1 MTTPHDDTP
10 PHDDAPAPEPV
21 SLFGVAAEEPGTGPA
36 ALPEVVI
43 AVRNVTKFYQ
53 LGDQEVRALRGVD
66 LTIERGEF
74 IAIMGASG
82 SGKSTLMNLLG
93 CLDQPTSGEYLL
105 DGIDVAGLD
114 EPHLARIRSLR
125 IGFVFQSFNLLA
137 RTSAAE
143 NVALPL
149 FYSGQVTGSGAK
161 VREALA
167 LVGLADRE
175 RNHPNQLS
183 GGQQQR
189 VAIARALINNPT
201 ILLADEPTGNLDSQ
215 TAREIMGTIRTLNRE
230 RGLTVIL
237 VTHER
242 AMAEIADRIV
252 TLSDGLI
259 ISDERLAAHVPVSGQ
274 TAGMHAASL
283 APPSPLSEVRSFI
296 WMALLAAGR
305 GIGRNKLRSALTML
319 GIFIGVAAL
328 IAMLAVGE
336 GARAALKAQLESLG
350 TNLLVV
356 LPGSTRSNGVRAGI
370 GSASTLRVTDG
381 AAILEQD
388 PAVADI
394 SYVNRQSAQIVNG
407 NQNWQTQVQGVTPS
421 YLSIRQWPVVE
432 GRKLDDQDETEG
444 RTVCLLGQT
453 VLANTFGDF
462 QDPLGAVI
470 RVKNVDMVVVGV
482 LAVKGHSASGQDQ
495 DDVVLIPFRTSQER
509 VLGVAAPSSTQNQ
522 STVFIAPPNPFGILP
537 KLTGFVHT
545 MYVQARSSDLV
556 KTALDQVTQTLE
568 KQHHIR
574 AGQPDDFTVR
584 DLTEIAEV
592 AEQSSR
598 VMELLLAAIASISLL
613 VGGIG
618 IMNILLV
625 SVTERTREIGI
636 RMAIGARRVHVLLQ
650 FLVEATLLSLM
661 GGGAGVLTGVAAS
674 KIISIVAGWP
684 TLLYPVVVLSAFL
697 FSAAIGVFFGYYPA
711 RQASLL
717 NPIDA
722 LRYE

>member
-1 MTTPHDDTP
+1 MTP
-10 PHDDAPAPEPV
+10 PR
-21 SLFGVAAEEPGTGPA
+21 EEPRG
-36 ALPEVVI
+36 ALPEPTIPALQAAPAAPAAPAIPVI
-43 AVRNVTKFYQ
+43 DVRDVTKTYR
-53 LGDQEVRALRGVD
+53 LGDQEVHALRGVS
-66 LTIERGEF
+66 LVVGRGEF
-74 IAIMGASG
+74 VAIMGASG
-82 SGKSTLMNLLG
+82 SGKSTLMNLIG
-93 CLDQPTSGEYLL
+93 CLDQPTSGSYLL
-105 DGIDVAGLD
+105 DGIDVANLD
-114 EPHLARIRSLR
+114 EPALARIRSRR

-149 FYSGQVTGSGAK
+149 FYSGQLTGGAAK
-161 VREALA
+161 VRDTLA
-167 LVGLADRE
+167 LLGLADRS

-189 VAIARALINNPT
+189 VAIARALINSPT

-215 TAREIMGTIRTLNRE
+215 TAREILGTIRALNRE
-230 RGLTVIL
+230 RGLTVVL

-242 AMAEIADRIV
+242 ALAETADRII
-252 TLSDGLI
+252 TMSDGAVVA
-259 ISDERLAAHVPVSGQ
+259 DEWKAGPAGAAGLPATSEPG
-274 TAGMHAASL
+274 
-283 APPSPLSEVRSFI
+283 APADLERPSPLAEVRSFL

-356 LPGSTRSNGVRAGI
+356 LPGTTRVNGVRAGI

-381 AAILEQD
+381 AAILEED
-388 PAVADI
+388 SAVSDI
-394 SYVNRQSAQIVNG
+394 SFVNRQSAQTVYG
-407 NQNWQTQVQGVTPS
+407 NQNWSTSIQGVTPS
-421 YLSIRQWPVVE
+421 YLSIRDWPVVA
-432 GRKLDDQDETEG
+432 GRRLTERDETDG
-444 RTVCLLGQT
+444 NTVCLLGQT
-453 VLANTFGDF
+453 VLANLFGDF
-462 QDPLGAVI
+462 QDPLGATV
-470 RVKNVDMVVVGV
+470 RVKNVAMEVVGV
-482 LAVKGHSASGQDQ
+482 LAAKGHSASGQDQ

-509 VLGVAAPSSTQNQ
+509 VLGVAAPSSAQ
-522 STVFIAPPNPFGILP
+522 SQTTVFVPPPNPFGIQPRLA
-537 KLTGFVHT
+537 GFVHT
-545 MYVQARSSDLV
+545 MFVQARSGELV
-556 KTALDQVTQTLE
+556 KTALQQVTQTLE
-568 KQHHIR
+568 RQHRIR
-574 AGQPDDFTVR
+574 PGQPDDFTVR

-592 AEQSSR
+592 AEESSR

-625 SVTERTREIGI
+625 SVTERTREIGV

-650 FLVEATLLSLM
+650 FLVEASLLSLM
-661 GGGAGVLTGVAAS
+661 GGGAGVLIGVVAS
-674 KIISIVAGWP
+674 RVISLVAGWP
-684 TLLYPVVVLSAFL
+684 TLLYPIVVLAAFL

-711 RQASLL
+711 RQAARL

>member
-1 MTTPHDDTP
+1 LTP
-10 PHDDAPAPEPV
+10 PEEDEEPRAAPPEPV
-21 SLFGVAAEEPGTGPA
+21 I
-36 ALPEVVI
+36 VVRD
-43 AVRNVTKFYQ
+43 ATKVYH
-53 LGDQEVRALRGVD
+53 LGDQEVHALRGVSLVVD
-66 LTIERGEF
+66 RGEF
-74 IAIMGASG
+74 VAIMGASG
-82 SGKSTLMNLLG
+82 SGKSTLMNVIG
-93 CLDQPTSGEYLL
+93 CLDQPTSGSYLL
-105 DGIDVAGLD
+105 DGIDVARLD
-114 EPHLARIRSLR
+114 EPALARIRSLR

-149 FYSGQVTGSGAK
+149 FYSGQLAGGAAK
-161 VREALA
+161 VRATLA
-167 LVGLADRE
+167 LLGLADRA

-189 VAIARALINNPT
+189 VAIARALINSPT

-215 TAREIMGTIRTLNRE
+215 TAREILGTIRALNLE
-230 RGLTVIL
+230 RGLTVVL

-242 AMAEIADRIV
+242 ALAETADRIV
-252 TLSDGLI
+252 TMSDGVVV
-259 ISDERLAAHVPVSGQ
+259 SDERLDRPAGAAGWPP
-274 TAGMHAASL
+274 
-283 APPSPLSEVRSFI
+283 APAPEDLGRPSPLAEARSFL

-356 LPGSTRSNGVRAGI
+356 LPGSTRVNGVRAGI

-381 AAILEQD
+381 AAILEED
-388 PAVADI
+388 SAVSDI
-394 SYVNRQSAQIVNG
+394 SFVNRQSAQTVYG
-407 NQNWQTQVQGVTPS
+407 NQNWSTSIQGVTPS
-421 YLSIRQWPVVE
+421 YLSIRDWPVVA
-432 GRKLDDQDETEG
+432 GRKLAERDETDG
-444 RTVCLLGQT
+444 NTVCLLGQT
-453 VLANTFGDF
+453 VLANLFGEF
-462 QDPLGAVI
+462 QDPLGATV
-470 RVKNVDMVVVGV
+470 RVKNVAMEVVGV
-482 LAVKGHSASGQDQ
+482 LAAKGHSASGQDQ

-509 VLGVAAPSSTQNQ
+509 VLGVAAPSSAQNQ
-522 STVFIAPPNPFGILP
+522 ATVFVPPPNPFGIQPRLA
-537 KLTGFVHT
+537 GFVHT
-545 MYVQARSSDLV
+545 MFVQARSGELV
-556 KTALDQVTQTLE
+556 KTALEQVTQTLE
-568 KQHHIR
+568 RQHRIR
-574 AGQPDDFTVR
+574 PGQPDDFTVR

-592 AEQSSR
+592 AEESSR

-650 FLVEATLLSLM
+650 FLVEASLLSLM
-661 GGGAGVLTGVAAS
+661 GGGAGVLTGVVAS
-674 KIISIVAGWP
+674 KVISMVAGWP
-684 TLLYPVVVLSAFL
+684 TLLYPIVVLAAFL

-711 RQASLL
+711 RQAARL